1 MCVSMINNKR
11 MLTTQYTDQQF
22 IYDHLFNY
30 DRVHFTMID
39 FENVYLINQFN
50 NTNETNQYIFG
61 IIMSIVGIYYFL
73 SKIVQTLYPPLKI

>member
-22 IYDHLFNY
+22 IDDHLFNY
-30 DRVHFTMID
+30 DPVHFTMID